1 MQRDRPFQ
9 VRCSR
14 VACPGFNLSQG
25 YSDPEVALDE
35 WNRRVQIPPATLQR
49 AADVCGF
56 SKKSLIRGEMVWMT
70 LDKTGVLTSDAIA
83 FSPNSAPLMPR
94 HEAK

>member
-1 MQRDRPFQ
+1 MQSDRPFQ

-25 YSDPEVALDE
+25 YADPEVALNE
-35 WNRRVQIPPATLQR
+35 WNRRVQIPP
-49 AADVCGF
+49 GF
-56 SKKSLIRGEMVWMT
+56 TKKSLIRGEMVWMT

-83 FSPNSAPLMPR
+83 FSPNSAPLMLKQKA
-94 HEAK
+94 ECTTGDVSLKG